1 MQPIEVNGKRASIIV
16 VEIVQE
22 RVTKTF
28 VNTLIQK
35 LIQSFQPLEKLAR
48 TDTKMVVITKTSE
61 MSLLFHAVKATKDLI
76 KL

>member
-1 MQPIEVNGKRASIIV
+1 LQPIEVNGKRASIIV